1 MNAHDATI
9 REAIEVFV
17 RGYCIGRSWTYP
29 HLASRV
35 EDLWCLRDAERKNPA
50 DYRKEEWIAFETS
63 AADVDRIARKHT
75 RGRFFVCAATRQ
87 LDSDDQLRG
96 DYKRLGYRLLTTEP
110 FFVHSLKRVPRV
122 SVATSTA
129 EAVSILQVDS
139 LELAERFAKL
149 SKSRPMT
156 AEQFAEGAALRQY
169 VAELDG
175 ELVGSVRSV
184 HVGQSTWVANMQ
196 VEEAYRRR
204 GIGSLLLERMLRD
217 DRKLG
222 FSQSVLLATH
232 TGAKLYPKLGFK
244 QIGLMYIFAPP
255 R

>member
-1 MNAHDATI
+1 MNARDAVI
-9 REAIEVFV
+9 HEAIEVFV

-50 DYRKEEWIAFETS
+50 DYRKEEWIAFESS

-75 RGRFFVCAATRQ
+75 RGRFFVCAATGQ
-87 LDSDDQLRG
+87 LDSDDQLRD

-110 FFVHSLKRVPRV
+110 FFVHSLKRIPRV

-129 EAVSILQVDS
+129 EAVSILQVNS

-156 AEQFAEGAALRQY
+156 AEQIADGAALRQY
-169 VAELDG
+169 VAEFDG
-175 ELVGSVRSV
+175 ELVASVRSV
-184 HVGQSTWVANMQ
+184 HVGQSTWVANMK
-196 VEEAYRRR
+196 VEETYRRR
-204 GIGSLLLERMLRD
+204 GIGILLLDRMLRD

-222 FSQSVLLATH
+222 FSQSVLLATQI
-232 TGAKLYPKLGFK
+232 GAKLYPKLGFK